1 LSVESTASVTA
12 KGSEQ
17 GHQARFWADE
27 EADLLATDRQ
37 HVIRDSKTPS
47 GAVPISGL
55 RGPIIT
61 DALYRTFKKRGLRIR
76 YVFTIDDYDPM
87 DSQSLKE
94 KAAWAEHMGKPFAHI
109 PSPEPSAASDFARYH
124 ASAYLETFATLG
136 IRPEEIRWMRDLYG
150 KGELDTQIDLVLRNA
165 AAIREIYERVS
176 HVTKDERWLPIGVIC
191 ENCGRLGTTFA
202 FDYDGKTVAYECRKD
217 YVEWAEGCGYTG
229 RRSPF
234 KGNAKLYWNLQWCA
248 MWDHFG
254 VTYEEGGKD
263 LLTAGGSRDRANE
276 IYREVWK
283 KDPPIGLVHE
293 FFTTGGKKMSTS
305 KGLGAA
311 ATDLVKVYPPE
322 LVRFLMLRTHPK
334 RHVEFDPTGPTLSK
348 LFDEYDRCAD
358 AFRNEPDT
366 DQAKIW
372 ALSQVAEDPEPAG
385 FRVRFAIVADWVQI
399 PSVDPVKEAEE
410 RKGAPLSATER
421 KDLDQRIALA
431 RVWLE
436 RWAPEEARFS
446 VLRELPEIT
455 LSDAQRRYLVA
466 VRDLIGKIKDPEALQ
481 QELYETAKRV
491 GVVDADG
498 KVSRDAF
505 SAIYLAFLGKPSGPK
520 AGWLLTTLPDDVVR
534 KRLDEAAKAR

>member
-1 LSVESTASVTA
+1 MSVESSASVTT
-12 KGSEQ
+12 KGSEH
-17 GHQARFWADE
+17 GHKARFWADE
-27 EADLLATDRQ
+27 EADLLASDRQ

-109 PSPEPSAASDFARYH
+109 PSPEPSVASDFARYH
-124 ASAYLETFATLG
+124 ASAYLDTFATLG
-136 IRPEEIRWMRDLYG
+136 IRPEETHWMRDLYG
-150 KGELDTQIDLVLRNA
+150 TGELDRQIDLVLRNA
-165 AAIREIYERVS
+165 ATIRDVYERVS
-176 HVTKDERWLPIGVIC
+176 HVKKDERWLPIGVIC
-191 ENCGRLGTTFA
+191 ENCGRLGTTYA

-217 YVEWAEGCGYTG
+217 HVEWAEGCGHSG
-229 RRSPF
+229 RLSPF
-234 KGNAKLYWNLQWCA
+234 QGNAKLYWNLQWCA

-283 KDPPIGLVHE
+283 KEPPIGLVHE
-293 FFTTGGKKMSTS
+293 FFTTAGKKMSTS

-334 RHVEFDPTGPTLSK
+334 RHVEFDPAGDTLPK
-348 LFDEYDRCAD
+348 LVDEYDRCAD
-358 AFRNEPDT
+358 AFRNDPES
-366 DQAKIW
+366 DQAKVW
-372 ALSQVAEDPEPAG
+372 ALSQVAEEPEPPG
-385 FRVRFAIVADWVQI
+385 FHVRFATVADWVQI
-399 PSVDPVKEAEE
+399 PSVDPIKEAER
-410 RKGAPLSATER
+410 RKDAAFSVGER
-421 KDLDQRIALA
+421 KDLDERVALA

-436 RWAPEEARFS
+436 RWAPDEARFG
-446 VLRELPEIT
+446 VLAQLPAVA
-455 LSDAQRRYLVA
+455 LSDAQRSFLEA
-466 VRDLIGKIKDPEALQ
+466 VKALIGKIEDPEALQ

-491 GVVDADG
+491 GLVANG
-498 KVSRDAF
+498 KVSQEAF
-505 SAIYLAFLGKPSGPK
+505 RAVYLAFLGKASGPK
-520 AGWLLTTLPDDVVR
+520 AGWLLTTLDKDFVR
-534 KRLDEAAKAR
+534 RRLDEAVKAR

>member
-1 LSVESTASVTA
+1 MTA
-12 KGSEQ
+12 KGSGQ

-136 IRPEEIRWMRDLYG
+136 IRPEEIHWMRDLYG
-150 KGELDTQIDLVLRNA
+150 KGELDKQIDLVLRNA
-165 AAIREIYERVS
+165 ATIREIYERVS

-191 ENCGRLGTTFA
+191 ESCGRLGTTFA
-202 FDYDGKTVAYECRKD
+202 FDYDGKTVAYECRRD
-217 YVEWAEGCGYTG
+217 YVEWAEGCGHTG

-276 IYREVWK
+276 IYREVWR

-466 VRDLIGKIKDPEALQ
+466 VKELIGKIKDPEALQ

-491 GVVDADG
+491 GVVGSDG

-520 AGWLLTTLPDDVVR
+520 AGWLLTTLSDDVVR